1 MGAAE
6 AVQKARKAS
15 VKYARQLGSTL
26 TVGRNTGA
34 LDPVTFEPVP
44 STVYSGI
51 GRIQTYEAQ
60 ERTSDVGGGSVTVQ
74 RYVAHVPIDGTYTPA
89 EGDVVTVTACP
100 SNTAAVG
107 RKYLVRG
114 PHFEAAASGY
124 RLQVDDTNGHGGA

>member
-6 AVQKARKAS
+6 AIRKARKAN
-15 VKYARQLGSTL
+15 VKYARQTGATVV
-26 TVGRNTGA
+26 VGRHTGA

-44 STVYSGI
+44 TAVYSGI

-74 RYVAHVPIDGTYTPA
+74 RYVAHIPIDGTYAPE

-100 SNTAAVG
+100 SNVAAVG

-114 PHFEAAASGY
+114 PHYEAAASGY
-124 RLQVDDTNGHGGA
+124 RLQVDDTDGGS